1 LDCAKGFYPED
12 EEDLKKSIDVA
23 RGIVDAAAAIDA
35 DVPQEKDLK
44 QLNEK
49 EKKKAIARKEKA
61 FKKKERLEEKAPEKP
76 LRQPRNQVVAQ
87 EKHPS

>member
-1 LDCAKGFYPED
+1 MLLGA
-12 EEDLKKSIDVA
+12 LLM
-23 RGIVDAAAAIDA
+23 R
-35 DVPQEKDLK
+35 QRL
-44 QLNEK
+44 LNEK